1 MTEQPPGGGTDGNA
15 GTLVRTVVTVVLLLA
30 FGVLVVVMLVTSD
43 SLSEVAWN
51 RRVYLLGGVEAIVF
65 TSVGWLFGR
74 EVHRSEAQTA
84 KEDAAQA
91 KKDSARANQEALA
104 KTEEAA
110 IERTKG
116 RAVKAAARHAAAADG
131 RGADGGAQAVGLEPG
146 QPAAAPVPLAGLVGM
161 VEELWPD

>member
-1 MTEQPPGGGTDGNA
+1 MSDQPGGESSNGNA
-15 GTLVRTVVTVVLLLA
+15 GTLVRTVVTVVLLLG
-30 FGVLVVVMLVTSD
+30 FGVLVTILMVTSA

-84 KEDAAQA
+84 KNDAAQA
-91 KKDSARANQEALA
+91 KQDAAQANQEALE

-116 RAVKAAARHAAAADG
+116 QAVKAAARHAAAPGG
-131 RGADGGAQAVGLEPG
+131 RDADGGSQAVGLEPG